1 MPAQETT
8 AGADDFQADVAYT
21 KAKRHLLVA
30 CAMIAG
36 GLAVAGSVDRTAG
49 GVLLL
54 VGWIAAVLSLHRLG
68 RAGSERR

>member
-8 AGADDFQADVAYT
+8 AVADASAEIVYA
-21 KAKRHLLVA
+21 KAKRHLVVS

-54 VGWIAAVLSLHRLG
+54 VGWVFAVLSLHRLG